1 MKNILAKRSRRGLF
15 DTASYFLLDVEN
27 RKLKICYARHHGL
40 MIRRDENILEAGKA
54 GRIPLGV
61 LENGNYIG
69 NFFSLLLGILV
80 FLYSDRTVEPVNR

>member
-1 MKNILAKRSRRGLF
+1 MNNILTKGSRKGLF
-15 DTASYFLLDVEN
+15 DTDSYLLLDVEN

-61 LENGNYIG
+61 LENGNYIEEI
-69 NFFSLLLGILV
+69 FFHYYWE
-80 FLYSDRTVEPVNR
+80 FWYSFIRTGRWSR